1 MFESGSLNQNK
12 AEANAAWARERFG
25 VAEHVLLMHQGS
37 YVSPATLP
45 DIPMFR
51 RFSALDRLRPI
62 ADQLAAEKARL
73 KAETGGEV
81 YDTEEL
87 RDLFEVKGFA
97 APLVVVKRKSDG
109 QVGSLEFQH
118 APRLYFNWQPDRP

>member
-1 MFESGSLNQNK
+1 MIDETEEYRRKRQAELN
-12 AEANAAWARERFG
+12 NAALADE
-25 VAEHVLLMHQGS
+25 
-37 YVSPATLP
+37 
-45 DIPMFR
+45 
-51 RFSALDRLRPI
+51 LRPI

-118 APRLYFNWQPDRP
+118 SPRLYFNWQADR

>member
-1 MFESGSLNQNK
+1 MTDPTESIRRDRQAVLNSTAK
-12 AEANAAWARERFG
+12 ASIDQM
-25 VAEHVLLMHQGS
+25 AEE
-37 YVSPATLP
+37 
-45 DIPMFR
+45 
-51 RFSALDRLRPI
+51 LRPI

-97 APLVVVKRKSDG
+97 APLVVVRRKSDG

-118 APRLYFNWQPDRP
+118 APRLYFNWQPDR